1 MHLLEFCEESS
12 DFSAIACQEDEMDL
26 TRGRVS
32 LSGKGSG
39 ELNTQSRKMI
49 R

>member
-1 MHLLEFCEESS
+1 MHLVEFCEESS
-12 DFSAIACQEDEMDL
+12 DFSAIACHEDEWDL

-39 ELNTQSRKMI
+39 ELNSQSRRMI